1 MPSRSRTLRR
11 LLVPLAV
18 VAVVAGTGAG
28 AGGAPAGS
36 PRLPDA
42 EIFATNNRATI
53 TDPADPRLKDTLW
66 VFERRVKAY
75 IRADGG
81 VAGRSRLLEGTFYD
95 DVLDA
100 TTFERSR
107 EFDVDSVTRNE
118 LHRIADRVRRHY
130 HQRSVLT
137 FDYAERKAD
146 PRDAVEVILEG
157 VDVQRFRAGLL
168 ADEEVREKLVGGSRT
183 TDGRLILIA
192 ERGDLALVKRFV
204 TAIGGDFGAATIR
217 RGHREFVD

>member
-1 MPSRSRTLRR
+1 MPPRTRLLRR
-11 LLVPLAV
+11 LLLAPTVAAV
-18 VAVVAGTGAG
+18 VIAGT
-28 AGGAPAGS
+28 AGGAPASS

-42 EIFATNNRATI
+42 ELFATNNRATI
-53 TDPADPRLKDTLW
+53 TDPADPRLKDTLRT
-66 VFERRVKAY
+66 FDRKVKAY
-75 IRADGG
+75 IRGGGG
-81 VAGRSRLLEGTFYD
+81 VALRSRLLEGTFYD
-95 DVLDA
+95 DVLNA

-107 EFDVDSVTRNE
+107 EFDVDGVTRAE

-146 PRDAVEVILEG
+146 PRDAVEVVLQGI
-157 VDVQRFRAGLL
+157 DVQRFRAGLL
-168 ADEEVREKLVGGSRT
+168 ADQEVREKLVGGSRT

-204 TAIGGDFGAATIR
+204 GAIGGDFSKATVR
-217 RGHREFVD
+217 SGHREFVG